1 LGPDREIGRHFPL
14 LNGECSRQE
23 TVNFCFWRIAA
34 PNICPGQRVKQGAKC
49 QTLSISKMWVS
60 TAASSR

>member
-1 LGPDREIGRHFPL
+1 MPASNAPRASSRRETYRESGL
-14 LNGECSRQE
+14 VQ
-23 TVNFCFWRIAA
+23 WRIAA
-34 PNICPGQRVKQGAKC
+34 PNIRPGQRVKQGAKC

>member
-1 LGPDREIGRHFPL
+1 MPRGFISNLVKVRK
-14 LNGECSRQE
+14 
-23 TVNFCFWRIAA
+23 WRIAA

-60 TAASSR
+60 TAAPSRREQA